1 MSGHCSRLPCLPLWS
16 CHGMVALRWVII
28 IKITNVPSY
37 KLLLILILVI
47 KILVMNDSFD
57 HQILVIFMIKIVM
70 MIVMIVVRS
79 KMMIRVM
86 MVITRF
92 WPSDDGDDR
101 VDEGLVRFK
110 GAEVGGITFLTK
122 VHEGEIVTSH

>member
-1 MSGHCSRLPCLPLWS
+1 MIYITMMMIMLLMMIV
-16 CHGMVALRWVII
+16 MVMIM
-28 IKITNVPSY
+28 
-37 KLLLILILVI
+37 LL
-47 KILVMNDSFD
+47 S
-57 HQILVIFMIKIVM
+57 KIVM
-70 MIVMIVVRS
+70 MIVVRS
-79 KMMIRVM
+79 KMMIMVM

>member
-1 MSGHCSRLPCLPLWS
+1 
-16 CHGMVALRWVII
+16 
-28 IKITNVPSY
+28 
-37 KLLLILILVI
+37 
-47 KILVMNDSFD
+47 
-57 HQILVIFMIKIVM
+57 
-70 MIVMIVVRS
+70 
-79 KMMIRVM
+79 MMIRVM

>member
-1 MSGHCSRLPCLPLWS
+1 MIYITMMMIMLLMMIV
-16 CHGMVALRWVII
+16 MVMIMLLR
-28 IKITNVPSY
+28 N
-37 KLLLILILVI
+37 
-47 KILVMNDSFD
+47 
-57 HQILVIFMIKIVM
+57 IVM

-79 KMMIRVM
+79 KMMIMVM

-92 WPSDDGDDR
+92 WPSDDGDER